1 MVTKLVVAPCEG
13 MRIRKDKGAG
23 GPVTTPAR
31 PALGPTSP
39 PSPRQLQ
46 TLDFIRQYMREHC
59 VAPTRSEIAKSLKV
73 KNVSTVDVH
82 LAGLMKKNWLTL
94 RPRQA
99 RYIKLLQEDLP
110 IVRAGPIGPG
120 EHMLAEG
127 RVIDRMAQT
136 VAERFDPAPDCF
148 IKLSDDSMRN
158 AGLMAGDLV
167 AVLASANIAMTG
179 DIVVARSEGE
189 ITLRRLRRIN
199 EGRIEGI
206 MVGALIGPRRAV
218 SVCADESA
226 IEDSAGTH
234 E

>member
-1 MVTKLVVAPCEG
+1 
-13 MRIRKDKGAG
+13 
-23 GPVTTPAR
+23 
-31 PALGPTSP
+31 
-39 PSPRQLQ
+39 
-46 TLDFIRQYMREHC
+46 MREHC